1 MDTIAER
8 AGHVA
13 GRCEFNDRI
22 TERIFYFFLSTIIHN
37 EESSIIIP
45 QTQSVI
51 PALITLG
58 YMFYFIN
65 YFKSF

>member
-13 GRCEFNDRI
+13 GRCEFNHRI

-37 EESSIIIP
+37 EESSIIP
-45 QTQSVI
+45 QTRSLI

-58 YMFYFIN
+58 YMFSFIN